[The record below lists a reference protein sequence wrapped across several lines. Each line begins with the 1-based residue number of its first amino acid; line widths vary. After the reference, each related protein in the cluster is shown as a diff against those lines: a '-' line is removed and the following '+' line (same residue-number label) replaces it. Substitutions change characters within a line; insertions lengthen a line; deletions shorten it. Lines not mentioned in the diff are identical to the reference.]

1 MATPKIDPCR
11 LELMHRWIAE
21 ALRRVGSSAN
31 GAHPPT
37 GPVPMTRIL
46 ETFQITL
53 QPVPD
58 LTRTRAREFLR
69 LPAAE
74 DPQSLSEHSQLS
86 GLMVARATGSVVL
99 VNATDILTRRRF
111 TMAHELGHHL
121 LHRPRMQSGM
131 LRYDLAAEDG
141 GHLSESA
148 LKQIED
154 EADLFAANMLMPEQ
168 WVRTWFVHQQREWD
182 PSPGLAGSRL
192 ATLLLVSRQAANKR
206 LAALGLTTDATDTGD
221 LVEEEGC
228 SPGTANDG

>member
-1 MATPKIDPCR
+1 
-11 LELMHRWIAE
+11 MHRWIAE
-21 ALRRVGSSAN
+21 ALRRVGTSAK

-58 LTRTRAREFLR
+58 LTRNRAREFLR

-168 WVRTWFVHQQREWD
+168 WVRAWFVHQQREWD
-182 PSPGLAGSRL
+182 LSPGLAGSRL

-221 LVEEEGC
+221 LVEDEGC